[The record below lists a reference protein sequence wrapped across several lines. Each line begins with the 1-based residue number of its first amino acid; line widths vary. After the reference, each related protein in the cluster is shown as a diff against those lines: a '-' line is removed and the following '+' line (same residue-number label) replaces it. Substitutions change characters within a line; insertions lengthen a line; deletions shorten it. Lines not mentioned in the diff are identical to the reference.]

1 MEGTASFLRREREL
15 PDRADV
21 REAEISHSQ
30 ENICSQEL
38 AGPFQTASR
47 QHPSHQ
53 DGAKAPR
60 AFCRPAHGGTQR
72 EGRGKK
78 LTADCSTGF

>member
-1 MEGTASFLRREREL
+1 MEGTTSFLRREREL

-47 QHPSHQ
+47 QHPLTPGWGQGPEGFLPPCSWRDTERRQ
-53 DGAKAPR
+53 RQKA
-60 AFCRPAHGGTQR
+60 
-72 EGRGKK
+72 
-78 LTADCSTGF
+78 DS